1 MNAYLEKKIQTAITE
16 KKFKQNKP
24 IIHKM
29 IKHIQTVRRGF
40 TGLALNNTATPNSN
54 KTTKS
59 GSAYVNNIC
68 K

>member
-29 IKHIQTVRRGF
+29 IKHIQTVRRGI
-40 TGLALNNTATPNSN
+40 TGLAL
-54 KTTKS
+54 KR
-59 GSAYVNNIC
+59 
-68 K
+68 